1 MTDKWTSDISHWEC
15 GVTEMWRSHTLMK
28 ILTAFSDAS
37 LDHEYGYE
45 YLLLM
50 SDFTKDCFY

>member
-1 MTDKWTSDISHWEC
+1 M
-15 GVTEMWRSHTLMK
+15 TEMWRSHTLMK